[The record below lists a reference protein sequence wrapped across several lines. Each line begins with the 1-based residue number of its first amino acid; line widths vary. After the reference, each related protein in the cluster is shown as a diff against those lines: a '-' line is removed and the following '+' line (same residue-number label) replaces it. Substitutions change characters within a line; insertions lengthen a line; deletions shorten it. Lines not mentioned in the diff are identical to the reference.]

1 MLSILGDFCPIG
13 ELFEKQDDQFH
24 PFLKAKKLFSK
35 NLKVI
40 ANLEC
45 PITDC
50 ATGLPFKWANLRASE
65 KTQPLFKGLDL
76 AVLANNH
83 ISDFGD
89 QGVSDTLRFLDE
101 NQISHVGYGTSIES
115 AIRPAIMSLGENTVG
130 VIALSCPT
138 TNGENLA
145 THTRG
150 GVAPL
155 GMELLG
161 SAIER
166 AKSTSDA
173 LLVYLHWG
181 CEWVHDPVPDQMR
194 LARFAVDCGADAVVG
209 CHSHTIQSYEQYRG
223 RWIFYGLGNFLF
235 GQGFG
240 NEVLPDGSIRQ
251 HSLRSEPCNR
261 ESLNPIFSIRADT
274 GEGKLRLEN
283 VRFFQ
288 QTEENEIREIQ
299 QSQLS
304 FDLRMHNLKLKQFA
318 QSNWEFLKL
327 RHEIP
332 FKAQLRNGVL
342 AYWYSDDPIL
352 SKRPTTMRRRILN
365 SLKPLAK
372 FLLPASAYQFAV
384 NFRRTWRQRLQ
395 NRILKIKIRLK
406 WLSDKRK
413 LPLTDEHRELYD
425 ICHRIFW
432 LELHDFPNLI
442 TPRDFNDRIQWLKL
456 FDQTEAHIQCSDK
469 ILVRDY
475 VREKIGD
482 EHLVKLYQTCDNFD
496 QIDFSKLPN
505 SFVIKT
511 NHDSGTAVLVR
522 NKAHLDLISTKK
534 KIEDSLNRTFG
545 WELGEWAY
553 SFVHPKILVEQFIAP
568 ENSNPPPDYKFYVVE
583 GRVKFMHFISDRGAN
598 TKEQTVSPMGAD
610 LATSLY
616 PSFQLSNS
624 FQKPACWDEMIQI
637 AESLGKG
644 FKCVRVDMFQQKGRV
659 YVGEMTFWPMFGCY
673 KGEGQKKLGALLD
686 FDRTTFKHPI
696 YHKLPRRM
704 DAGCR

>member
-1 MLSILGDFCPIG
+1 MISVLGDFCPIG
-13 ELFEKQDDQFH
+13 KSFENKEGHFH
-24 PFLKAKKLFSK
+24 PFLEVKKS
-35 NLKVI
+35 LKQDVKII

-45 PITDC
+45 PITEC
-50 ATGLPFKWANLRASE
+50 STGLPFKWANLRASE
-65 KTQPLFKGLDL
+65 QTQPLFNGLDL

-89 QGVSDTLRFLDE
+89 QGVSDTSRFLDD
-101 NQISHVGYGTSIES
+101 NQISHVGYGSSIES
-115 AIRPAIMSLGENTVG
+115 AIRPAILSLGENTLG

-138 TNGENLA
+138 ANGENLA

-155 GMELLG
+155 GMQILG
-161 SAIER
+161 RAIEK
-166 AKSTSDA
+166 AKSICDA

-235 GQGFG
+235 GHGFG

-274 GEGKLRLEN
+274 GEGKLRLKN

-288 QTEENEIREIQ
+288 QTEENEVREIQ

-318 QSNWEFLKL
+318 QSNSEFLQL
-327 RHEIP
+327 RDEIP
-332 FKAQLRNGVL
+332 YNSQLRNGVL

-352 SKRPTTMRRRILN
+352 SNRPTTMRRRFVN
-365 SLKPLAK
+365 YLKPLVK

-395 NRILKIKIRLK
+395 SRIVKIKIRLK

-413 LPLTDEHRELYD
+413 LPLTSEHWEIYT
-425 ICHRIFW
+425 ICHRVFW
-432 LELHDFPNLI
+432 RELHDFPNLV

-456 FDQTEAHIQCSDK
+456 FDQTEAQIQCSDK

-482 EHLVKLYQTCDNFD
+482 EYLVDLYQACESFD
-496 QIDFSKLPN
+496 QIEFSSLPN

-511 NHDSGTAVLVR
+511 NHDSGTVVLVR
-522 NKAHLDLISTKK
+522 NKAELNWQSAKE
-534 KIEDSLNRTFG
+534 KIEASLNRTFG

-553 SFVHPKILVEQFIAP
+553 AFVKPKILIEQFIAP
-568 ENSNPPPDYKFYVVE
+568 ENSSPPPDYKFYVVD
-583 GRVKFMHFISDRGAN
+583 GLVKFMHFISDRGAD
-598 TKEQTVSPMGAD
+598 TKEQTVSPNGVD

-624 FQKPACWDEMIQI
+624 FQKPSCWAEMIQI

-644 FKCVRVDMFQQKGRV
+644 FKCVRVDMLQQNGRV

-686 FDRTTFKHPI
+686 FDRTTFKPPI
-696 YHKLPRRM
+696 YQKLPRIERT
-704 DAGCR
+704 DW